1 MKKLDYHTWTKLMI
15 TRRTPPIKLKK
26 LFIKR
31 YGKKM
36 VPLLKDVLNAFQ
48 VIGREKV

>member
-1 MKKLDYHTWTKLMI
+1 MKKLDYYTWSKQMI
-15 TRRTPPIKLKK
+15 VKKTPPIKLKK

-31 YGKKM
+31 YGNKM
-36 VPLLKDVLNAFQ
+36 IPLLKNVLNQFK